1 MSAAS
6 DRSSDSGLPP
16 APPSRPRGQWLSA
29 WKRLPLQRRDRPGL
43 APGSLSARRYRAR
56 AYHRPVRAAAVD
68 LDSVLGDTRPLWE
81 AWLEDLARRLR
92 LGPLDLPE
100 DRAAAAL
107 ELDARAGNWPVL
119 LERFASERA
128 PVFLRPDAATS
139 AALRRLQAAGVR
151 LGAFTDAPE
160 ALARVAAAHLGVA
173 RRLDALECG
182 GGALERLLARLGRD
196 TVVVGSREE
205 LARLAG

>member
-1 MSAAS
+1 
-6 DRSSDSGLPP
+6 
-16 APPSRPRGQWLSA
+16 
-29 WKRLPLQRRDRPGL
+29 
-43 APGSLSARRYRAR
+43 
-56 AYHRPVRAAAVD
+56 VRAAAVD

-128 PVFLRPDAATS
+128 PVFLRPDAAAS
-139 AALRRLQAAGVR
+139 AALRRLQAAGVP

-173 RRLDALECG
+173 RRLEALECG
-182 GGALERLLARLGRD
+182 AGALERLLVRLGAD
-196 TVVVGSREE
+196 AVVVRSREE
-205 LARLAG
+205 LAQLAG

>member
-1 MSAAS
+1 
-6 DRSSDSGLPP
+6 
-16 APPSRPRGQWLSA
+16 
-29 WKRLPLQRRDRPGL
+29 
-43 APGSLSARRYRAR
+43 
-56 AYHRPVRAAAVD
+56 VRAAAVD

-107 ELDARAGNWPVL
+107 ELDACAGNWPVL

-128 PVFLRPDAATS
+128 PVFLRPDAAAS
-139 AALRRLQAAGVR
+139 AALRRLQARGVR

-173 RRLDALECG
+173 RRLEALECG
-182 GGALERLLARLGRD
+182 AGALDRLLAQLGD
-196 TVVVGSREE
+196 DAVVVRTREE
-205 LARLAG
+205 LGQLAG

>member
-1 MSAAS
+1 M
-6 DRSSDSGLPP
+6 
-16 APPSRPRGQWLSA
+16 
-29 WKRLPLQRRDRPGL
+29 
-43 APGSLSARRYRAR
+43 
-56 AYHRPVRAAAVD
+56 RAAAVD

-81 AWLEDLARRLR
+81 AWLEDLSRRLR

-107 ELDARAGNWPVL
+107 ELDRRAGNWAVL

-128 PVFLRPDAATS
+128 PVFLRPDAAAS

-173 RRLDALECG
+173 RRFEALECG
-182 GGALERLLARLGRD
+182 AGALERLIARLGAD
-196 TVVVGSREE
+196 AVVVRSREE
-205 LARLAG
+205 LAQLAG